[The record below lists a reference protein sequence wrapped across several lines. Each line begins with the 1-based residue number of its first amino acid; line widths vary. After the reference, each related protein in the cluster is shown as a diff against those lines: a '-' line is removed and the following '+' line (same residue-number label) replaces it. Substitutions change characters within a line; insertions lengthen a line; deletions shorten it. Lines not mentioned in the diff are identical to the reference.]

1 MNDPMSRSADRLQ
14 SARSILVE
22 LRLVERWAV
31 YGTPILV
38 GAVAYELVV
47 APDIDIEVYCD
58 EPRVEDGFEILRD
71 CALHPRVKKARFA
84 NELDGPDQGLYW
96 QLRYLH
102 DDGQLWKIDMWSLR
116 HDHPGPV
123 ARDMVEPMRAA
134 LTDER
139 RRVILE
145 IKEQIVARGLD
156 CPSVQVYRAVIE
168 AGVRSIG
175 EFESWRNSHL

>member
-1 MNDPMSRSADRLQ
+1 MSDPITRSAERLR
-14 SARSILVE
+14 SARSILAE

-58 EPRVEDGFEILRD
+58 EPRIEDGFEILRD
-71 CALHPRVKKARFA
+71 CSVQYPRVKKARFA
-84 NELDGPDQGLYW
+84 NELHGPDQGLYW

-116 HDHPGPV
+116 RDHPEPV
-123 ARDMVEPMRAA
+123 ARGYDDRRHIASFCCSRSARASA
-134 LTDER
+134 TRSPGYTPRSRLASRICPR
-139 RRVILE
+139 R
-145 IKEQIVARGLD
+145 
-156 CPSVQVYRAVIE
+156 PRA
-168 AGVRSIG
+168 S
-175 EFESWRNSHL
+175 FHC